1 MPSKRSAVNQ
11 MREEMRASLD
21 EDCTTTEDEL
31 RRVPTDLSIDEDL
44 DRSSSTQSLFDSKG
58 TNLLPLLIGNNV
70 VKIDPEFLELGKRS
84 LAVLVQVP
92 RFKGIRNRLPEFY
105 AIESTNN
112 TKVSLVPHMRAL
124 TMFIHSLMATRIFSN
139 NVNMDVSTCNA
150 IIHHHLTKIFRT

>member
-21 EDCTTTEDEL
+21 EDCATTEDDL
-31 RRVPTDLSIDEDL
+31 RVPTDLSIDEDL